1 MTSLQSGGL
10 AVAAAFI
17 STCSLAQAQTA
28 APATSQVTLYGV
40 VDMAAESVSTGAGR
54 TLRAESGV
62 LAGSRWGVR
71 GPRIWAAACVRCT

>member
-17 STCSLAQAQTA
+17 STCSLAQTA

-62 LAGSRWGVR
+62 LAGSR
-71 GPRIWAAACVRCT
+71 